1 MSNIYL
7 VKYGTKKFEKET
19 LVRFIT
25 CTNSGNCYLVA
36 DLNDDSIGEWVMY
49 FELYPIVYRSW
60 DYRYYYNEKLDKK
73 GKELLLNYIS

>member
-19 LVRFIT
+19 LVKFIT
-25 CTNSGNCYLVA
+25 CSNSGNCYLVV
-36 DLNDDSIGEWVMY
+36 DLKDDSKGEWVMY

-60 DYRYYYNEKLDKK
+60 DYRYYHDENLEKK